1 MGRSVRFDQIF
12 VTSLD
17 AAPRE
22 TDVLSGLAS
31 IDAGEITADQIEVA
45 NLTITNKVTAS
56 VESTEFTGLTNVFRF
71 TATQIGIGT
80 NNPVN
85 PFQVGEDRVIIN
97 DQLENLVAVQG
108 NVISTNI
115 FATNM
120 FKTSN
125 DKFLVEANASNVLKI
140 TGNTFSTNA
149 TIGTHLLVG
158 SNGASDGSNVAVF
171 EKGNVVIRDGFLNV
185 TGNVSITGNL
195 AITEVPAYTSV
206 NNLVVSNAV
215 ILMGDGNNGTYDMA
229 VLMRDGF
236 PGTSNVFLGYT
247 HANDKFNLTRTF
259 GGPTTAT
266 FDDKLDTSNTV
277 NLHVYGDIYTQNNVG
292 IANTTPTYS
301 LSVGSNLYIDDTAT
315 LNDNVLH
322 ANGFGFFEGMR
333 IGDSG
338 LTVGS
343 LITLDADATIPM
355 VVSSKIQAHGIQTTG
370 SDPSGIGNTD
380 SKHLLSIAD
389 KVFINA
395 DAANIITVIGNTAT
409 GRLITESILVQDFIE
424 VEGESGISSAANVI
438 IHGDINGEDS
448 TSNTVSIRCGPQN
461 PDGTLGSNTSAIEIK
476 GAKTSA
482 EFQTVLFK
490 TKNTERMRV
499 ASNGYIGISN
509 TLPSEMLTIGGNLK
523 LNESN
528 TAIFGNDTNYLKVS
542 TDTTNTQT
550 KIQNR
555 VGTGKGLNFYASTT
569 DTMGN
574 PKMTILE
581 NSNVG
586 VGTATPQGLL
596 HTSGGTVF
604 INNQVANRGGV
615 SHLGAPMVVTNT
627 AQITN
632 TSDFQDVLQLAREG
646 GVSGQ
651 HGVRGIFKMGKHATG
666 SGTSRSQLNLALAS
680 DDYSTQNHVMT
691 WRSNK
696 RVGIGTTSP
705 SSHLEIITTGIG
717 NSVTNGLLVHSE
729 KINNSADD
737 AIVAMRADTT
747 SSNAFVAFVQADG
760 LAGDTSGYSLGV
772 TGSSGDFRLTKNAYT
787 INDSTT
793 SRIFVDGTSG
803 NIGLGTDVPRHKL
816 EVNGNVVIG
825 NELYFGGLSSD
836 EFGNTFIKERL
847 LSTDISELLIF
858 KGNEGPGVQGPDQIR
873 YVASQH
879 VFQSYS
885 DATLSAAEIEAI
897 EQDTGASVA
906 STALFIT
913 TQGQVLVGTTN
924 ANDINK
930 TASTKLF
937 VNGGVEF
944 AQGQSIN
951 FAAAGDGS
959 KALDVFALSDGG
971 RFETTGAIDIRFQNK
986 ATINTPANQAVE
998 AVRIKN
1004 TGLVGFSTGSPDTN
1018 VHIYSGMTT
1027 DVDVLK
1033 LESPANSGTKKTGI
1047 ILRTDDNYGG
1057 YVRGFSD
1064 STHSVH
1070 GTVIGATNNG
1080 TDGDGIH
1087 VIHTSNVGVGTVNP
1101 SEHFTVYNGASR
1113 IQHATSNAIMQF
1125 ATTTP
1130 LNALAVSNIYGD
1142 VSGNVYVDPHSN
1154 EMIINSNL
1162 EVTGDLNI
1170 DGKIDLGN
1178 QVAIGLGGVAATTD
1192 LQIGG
1197 GLITGSSNVACK
1209 RYSQTF
1215 ELGSTK
1221 AKMVRLLFD
1230 HSSFYARIVCMLR
1243 KRDNKNLAGNTVV
1256 TGEPTNR
1263 DQSTMVLE
1271 IQGGT
1276 HDGSTTAAD
1285 ELITV
1290 GTKNLFGGDSDYPW
1304 NPNIIVGKKGIIV
1317 KPANTN
1323 SGREYSYDIH
1333 VELMTSRGGRLKTIR
1348 NNVTDAAV
1356 DADSGELVAEFT
1368 Y

>member
-1 MGRSVRFDQIF
+1 MGRTVRFDQIF

-31 IDAGEITADQIEVA
+31 IDAGEITADQIQVA
-45 NLTITNKVTAS
+45 NLIITNKVTAS

-71 TATQIGIGT
+71 TATQVGIGT

-97 DQLENLVAVQG
+97 ENLEHLVAIQG
-108 NVISTNI
+108 NVISTNVL
-115 FATNM
+115 ATNIL
-120 FKTSN
+120 KTEN
-125 DKFLVEANASNVLKI
+125 DKFFVDANASNVLKI

-158 SNGASDGSNVAVF
+158 NEAASDGSNIAVF

-195 AITEVPAYTSV
+195 AITEIPDYTSI

-215 ILMGDGNNGTYDMA
+215 IQMAFGNNGTYDMA
-229 VLMRDGF
+229 LLMKDADEK
-236 PGTSNVFLGYT
+236 SNIFLGYT
-247 HANDKFNLTRTF
+247 HDGDKMRLSRTF

-266 FDDKLDTSNTV
+266 FHDILDSANTV

-322 ANGFGFFEGMR
+322 TNGFGFFEGLR
-333 IGDSG
+333 IGGSG
-338 LTVGS
+338 LNVGD
-343 LITLDADATIPM
+343 LITLDADAAIPM
-355 VVSSKIQAHGIQTTG
+355 VVASQIQSHGFQTTG
-370 SDPSGIGNTD
+370 VDGNGNGVPSGIANTN
-380 SKHLLSIAD
+380 STNMLSFSD
-389 KVFINA
+389 KVFINT
-395 DAANIITVIGNTAT
+395 DAANIITVLGNTAT
-409 GRLITESILVQDFIE
+409 GRLITQSILVQDFIE

-438 IHGDINGEDS
+438 VHGDISGGDS
-448 TSNTVSIRCGPQN
+448 TSNTVSLRCGPN
-461 PDGTLGSNTSAIEIK
+461 NADGTVGANVTSIEIM
-476 GAKTSA
+476 GALTSHQ
-482 EFQTVLFK
+482 FQSVVFK

-499 ASNGYIGISN
+499 ASNGYVGIAN
-509 TLPSEMLTIGGNLK
+509 TQPSEMLTIGGNLR

-555 VGTGKGLNFYASTT
+555 VGTGKGMNFYASTT

-604 INNQVANRGGV
+604 INNQVVNRGGV

-651 HGVRGIFKMGKHATG
+651 HGVRGIFKMGKHGTG
-666 SGTSRSQLNLALAS
+666 AGTSRSQLNLSLAS
-680 DDYSTQNHVMT
+680 DDYSTQDHVMT

-696 RVGIGTTSP
+696 RVGIGTTAP
-705 SSHLEIITTGIG
+705 ASHLEIITTGIG

-729 KINNSADD
+729 KINNAADD
-737 AIVAMRADTT
+737 AIVAMRTDTT

-760 LAGDTSGYSLGV
+760 AAGDTSGYSLGV
-772 TGSSGDFRLTKNAYT
+772 TGSTGDFRLTKNAYT

-803 NIGLGTDVPRHKL
+803 NIGIGTDFPRGKL
-816 EVNGNVVIG
+816 EVTGNVVIG
-825 NELYFGGLSSD
+825 HKLTFSGVLND
-836 EFGNTFIKERL
+836 EFGNSFISERL
-847 LSTDISELLIF
+847 YDSDNGISELVIF
-858 KGNEGPGVQGPDQIR
+858 KGTDSTSAAGPDRIR
-873 YVASQH
+873 HIAADH
-879 VFQSYS
+879 LFQVYS
-885 DATLSAAEIEAI
+885 TNTPVSGPLIDSAIRNNVNLDRAMLIGNNGKIFMGTSNPAREATLAAG
-897 EQDTGASVA
+897 T
-906 STALFIT
+906 TLFINGGLEFGE
-913 TQGQVLVGTTN
+913 TQKLKFGKMDVFTSGGLVNVFDALDTSPISFKQ
-924 ANDINK
+924 NDIEY
-930 TASTKLF
+930 L
-937 VNGGVEF
+937 
-944 AQGQSIN
+944 
-951 FAAAGDGS
+951 
-959 KALDVFALSDGG
+959 
-971 RFETTGAIDIRFQNK
+971 RFTHE
-986 ATINTPANQAVE
+986 
-998 AVRIKN
+998 
-1004 TGLVGFSTGSPDTN
+1004 GLVGFGTSSPTSN
-1018 VHIYSGMTT
+1018 VHIYSDSAG
-1027 DVDVLK
+1027 DIDVLK
-1033 LESPANSGTKKTGI
+1033 LQNPGTNSKVGLTLHTNS
-1047 ILRTDDNYGG
+1047 NYGG

-1087 VIHTSNVGVGTVNP
+1087 VIHTSNVGIGTVNP
-1101 SEHFTVYNGASR
+1101 SEHFTVYNGVSR
-1113 IQHATSNAIMQF
+1113 IQHATSNAMMQF
-1125 ATTTP
+1125 ATTTSG
-1130 LNALAVSNIYGD
+1130 NELAVSNIYGD
-1142 VSGNVYVDPHSN
+1142 VSGNVYIDPYSN
-1154 EMIINSNL
+1154 EMIVNSNL

-1178 QVAIGLGGVAATTD
+1178 QVAIGLGGVEATTD

-1197 GLITGSSNVACK
+1197 GFITGSSNVACK

-1215 ELGSTK
+1215 ELGSIK

-1243 KRDNKNLAGNTVV
+1243 KRDNKSVDGTTV
-1256 TGEPTNR
+1256 TAGEPTNR
-1263 DQSTMVLE
+1263 DQSIMILE
-1271 IQGGT
+1271 VQGGT
-1276 HDGSTTAAD
+1276 HDGSTSAAD
-1285 ELITV
+1285 ETITV

-1304 NPNIIVGKKGIIV
+1304 NPNIVVGKKGIII
-1317 KPANTN
+1317 KPANVESN
-1323 SGREYSYDIH
+1323 REYSYDIH
-1333 VELMTSRGGRLKTIR
+1333 VELMTSRGGKLKTMR

-1356 DADSGELVAEFT
+1356 DSDTGELIQTFD

>member
-1 MGRSVRFDQIF
+1 MGRTVRFDQIF

-31 IDAGEITADQIEVA
+31 IDAGEITADQVQVA
-45 NLTITNKVTAS
+45 NLTITNKVTAN

-71 TATQIGIGT
+71 TATQVGIGT

-85 PFQVGEDRVIIN
+85 PFQIGEDRVIIN
-97 DQLENLVAVQG
+97 ENLEHLVAIQG
-108 NVISTNI
+108 NVISTNVL
-115 FATNM
+115 ATNIL
-120 FKTSN
+120 KTEN
-125 DKFLVEANASNVLKI
+125 DKFFVDANASNVLKI

-149 TIGTHLLVG
+149 AIGTHLLVG
-158 SNGASDGSNVAVF
+158 NEAASDGSNIAVF
-171 EKGNVVIRDGFLNV
+171 EKGNVVVRDGFLRV
-185 TGNVSITGNL
+185 FGDVDITGNL
-195 AITEVPAYTSV
+195 AITEIPDYTSI

-215 ILMGDGNNGTYDMA
+215 IQMAFGNNGTYDMA
-229 VLMRDGF
+229 LLMKDADEK
-236 PGTSNVFLGYT
+236 SNVFLGYT
-247 HANDKFNLTRTF
+247 HNGDKMRLSRTF

-266 FDDKLDTSNTV
+266 FHDILDSANTV

-292 IANTTPTYS
+292 IANTSPAHS

-322 ANGFGFFEGMR
+322 TNGFGFFEGLR
-333 IGDSG
+333 IGGSG
-338 LTVGS
+338 LNVGE
-343 LITLDADATIPM
+343 LITLDGDAAIPM
-355 VVSSKIQAHGIQTTG
+355 VVESKIQSHGFQTTG
-370 SDPSGIGNTD
+370 VDGSGNGVPSGIANTA
-380 SKHLLSIAD
+380 STNMLSFSD
-389 KVFINA
+389 KIFINT
-395 DAANIITVIGNTAT
+395 DAANIITVLGNTAT
-409 GRLITESILVQDFIE
+409 GRLITQSILVQDFIE

-438 IHGDINGEDS
+438 VHGDISGGDS
-448 TSNTVSIRCGPQN
+448 TSNTVSLRCGPN
-461 PDGTLGSNTSAIEIK
+461 NADGTVGANVTSIEIM
-476 GAKTSA
+476 GALTSHQ
-482 EFQTVLFK
+482 FQSVVFK

-499 ASNGYIGISN
+499 ASNGYVGIAN
-509 TLPSEMLTIGGNLK
+509 TQPSEMLTLGGNLR

-528 TAIFGNDTNYLKVS
+528 TAIFGKDTNYLKVS

-604 INNQVANRGGV
+604 INNQVVNRGGV
-615 SHLGAPMVVTNT
+615 SHLGSPMVVTNT

-632 TSDFQDVLQLAREG
+632 TSDFQDVLQLTREG

-651 HGVRGIFKMGKHATG
+651 HGVRGIFKMGKHGTG
-666 SGTSRSQLNLALAS
+666 AGTSRSQLNLSLAS

-696 RVGIGTTSP
+696 RVGIGTTAP
-705 SSHLEIITTGIG
+705 ASHLEIITTGIG
-717 NSVTNGLLVHSE
+717 NSLTNGLLVHSE
-729 KINNSADD
+729 KINDAADD
-737 AIVAMRADTT
+737 AIVAMRTDTT

-760 LAGDTSGYSLGV
+760 AAGDTSGYSLGV
-772 TGSSGDFRLTKNAYT
+772 TGSTGDFRLTKNAYT
-787 INDSTT
+787 INDSTE

-803 NIGLGTDVPRHKL
+803 NIGFGTDSPRGKL
-816 EVNGNVVIG
+816 EVTGNVVIG
-825 NELYFGGLSSD
+825 HRLTFSGVLND
-836 EFGNTFIKERL
+836 EFGNSFISERL
-847 LSTDISELLIF
+847 YDADNGISELLIF
-858 KGNEGPGVQGPDQIR
+858 KGTDSTSAAGPDRIR
-873 YVASQH
+873 HIAADH
-879 VFQSYS
+879 LFQVYS
-885 DATLSAAEIEAI
+885 TNTPVSGSLIDSAIRNGTNLDRAMLIGNNGKIFMGTSNPAREATLAAG
-897 EQDTGASVA
+897 T
-906 STALFIT
+906 TLFI
-913 TQGQVLVGTTN
+913 
-924 ANDINK
+924 
-930 TASTKLF
+930 
-937 VNGGVEF
+937 NGGLEF
-944 AQGQSIN
+944 GETQKLKFGKMDVFTSGGLVN
-951 FAAAGDGS
+951 VFE
-959 KALDVFALSDGG
+959 ALDTSPISFKQNNVEYL
-971 RFETTGAIDIRFQNK
+971 RFTHE
-986 ATINTPANQAVE
+986 
-998 AVRIKN
+998 
-1004 TGLVGFSTGSPDTN
+1004 GLVGFGTSSPTSN
-1018 VHIYSGMTT
+1018 VHIYSNPSG
-1027 DVDVLK
+1027 DADVLK
-1033 LESPANSGTKKTGI
+1033 LQNPGTNSKVGLTLT
-1047 ILRTDDNYGG
+1047 TDDTYGG

-1070 GTVIGATNNG
+1070 GTVIGAVSGG
-1080 TDGDGIH
+1080 TEGDGIH
-1087 VIHTSNVGVGTVNP
+1087 VIHTSNVGIGTVNP
-1101 SEHFTVYNGASR
+1101 SEHFTVYNGVSR
-1113 IQHATSNAIMQF
+1113 MQHATSNAMMQF

-1130 LNALAVSNIYGD
+1130 GNELAVSNIYGD
-1142 VSGNVYVDPHSN
+1142 VSGNVYVDPFSN

-1178 QVAIGLGGVAATTD
+1178 QVAIGLGGVEATTD

-1215 ELGSTK
+1215 ELGSIK

-1243 KRDNKNLAGNTVV
+1243 KRDNKSVDGTTV
-1256 TGEPTNR
+1256 TAGEPTNR
-1263 DQSTMVLE
+1263 DQSIMILE
-1271 IQGGT
+1271 VQGGT
-1276 HDGSTTAAD
+1276 HDGSTSASD
-1285 ELITV
+1285 ETITV

-1304 NPNIIVGKKGIIV
+1304 NPSIVVGKKGIII
-1317 KPANTN
+1317 KPANVESN
-1323 SGREYSYDIH
+1323 REYSYDIH
-1333 VELMTSRGGRLKTIR
+1333 VELMTSRGGKLKTMR

-1356 DADSGELVAEFT
+1356 DSDTGELIQTFD